1 MKGLRAKDDLLMA
14 DNNALMERNQELKNE
29 NHEFKV
35 LNRDQ
40 LQIKDQLVQSRIEI
54 NRMQG
59 EYRQLEEAN
68 ENARDQ
74 IRLLAEKLQVQVI
87 LSVLISKL

>member
-1 MKGLRAKDDLLMA
+1 MKELRANDELLKA

-29 NHEFKV
+29 NSEFKI

-40 LQIKDQLVQSRIEI
+40 LQIKEQLIQSKIEI
-54 NRMQG
+54 NRMHG

-74 IRLLAEKLQVQVI
+74 IRLLSEKLQIQVNFNII
-87 LSVLISKL
+87 LLLF